1 VPAGCSLNRG
11 RAPQPKPSAARR
23 PPNFVLILTDDQGY
37 GDVGCYGAR
46 ALATPNIDRLAREG
60 MRFTSFYVAQAVCSA
75 SRAALL
81 TGCYPNRIGI
91 LGALGPA
98 SKIGIRADELTLAEV
113 LKQRGYATAI
123 YGKWHLGHHPQ
134 FLPMRHGFND
144 YFGLPYSN
152 DMWPHHPAAKPGT
165 YPPLPLME
173 GGRIVNANVTA
184 EDQTHLTT
192 WYTER
197 AVQFIE
203 NNKDRPFFLYV
214 PHNMPHVP
222 LHVSDKFQ
230 GKSGRGLYGD
240 VIMEIDWSVGQ
251 ILGVLKKHGLD
262 ERTLVVFTSDNGP
275 WLLYGDH
282 AGSAGPLREGKAT
295 AFEGGVRVP
304 ALMRWPGKIPRG
316 KVCDELSATIDL
328 LPTFAKLAGAELPK
342 DRTLDGKDIWPLM
355 SRKWGRRLRTKL
367 TFIIGASTCRRFAA
381 ANGNCIFRTPILDR
395 PRPEARPN
403 RENTRTNRSAWSC
416 SI

>member
-1 VPAGCSLNRG
+1 
-11 RAPQPKPSAARR
+11 
-23 PPNFVLILTDDQGY
+23 
-37 GDVGCYGAR
+37 
-46 ALATPNIDRLAREG
+46 
-60 MRFTSFYVAQAVCSA
+60 
-75 SRAALL
+75 
-81 TGCYPNRIGI
+81 
-91 LGALGPA
+91 
-98 SKIGIRADELTLAEV
+98 
-113 LKQRGYATAI
+113 
-123 YGKWHLGHHPQ
+123 
-134 FLPMRHGFND
+134 
-144 YFGLPYSN
+144 
-152 DMWPHHPAAKPGT
+152 
-165 YPPLPLME
+165 
-173 GGRIVNANVTA
+173 
-184 EDQTHLTT
+184 
-192 WYTER
+192 
-197 AVQFIE
+197 
-203 NNKDRPFFLYV
+203 
-214 PHNMPHVP
+214 MPHVP